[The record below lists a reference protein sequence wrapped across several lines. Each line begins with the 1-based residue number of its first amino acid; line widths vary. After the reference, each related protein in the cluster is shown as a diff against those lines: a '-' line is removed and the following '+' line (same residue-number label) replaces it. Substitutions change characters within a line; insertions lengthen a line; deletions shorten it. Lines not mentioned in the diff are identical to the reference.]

1 MMKRGTFQES
11 EEESVRGLEHR
22 LREGQR
28 ERDDNKFGAMN
39 AVLFEQEK
47 QHTRGKKNT
56 EKIAH
61 KYECAAEKAKDSAV
75 SMALLD
81 AASSYNL
88 EQGAPLVV
96 VADGDQDSVVSDI
109 DSVLGESDDW
119 YEKKMK
125 LQSMFQGLS
134 VKKKDRQFR
143 RASV

>member
-11 EEESVRGLEHR
+11 DQESVRGLEHK
-22 LREGQR
+22 LTEGKR
-28 ERDDNKFGAMN
+28 EREDNKFEALN

-47 QHTRGKKNT
+47 QYARGKTDTK
-56 EKIAH
+56 KIAQ
-61 KYECAAEKAKDSAV
+61 KYEQAAGKAKDSAV

-81 AASSYNL
+81 AN
-88 EQGAPLVV
+88 ECNAPLVV
-96 VADGDQDSVVSDI
+96 VADGDQDSVLSDI

-125 LQSMFQGLS
+125 LQSVFQGLS
-134 VKKKDRQFR
+134 VSKKDKYRR